1 MSALQPALPFDA
13 LPCEAPSLE
22 VRPSEALPSG
32 APPMRPEPIR
42 FIRHHRARRYLI
54 RVDRDGRVRV
64 TIPRGGSRREAEAFA
79 RRSEPWIA
87 RQRALRCEEPALP
100 TDEERRIR
108 QFAHDTLPQ
117 RLMALAAAHDLVVT
131 RVSIRNPKARWG
143 SCSRD
148 GHICLSWRLV
158 RMPDWVCDYVLVHE
172 LMHLKQMNH
181 SPAYWALVA
190 AAYPNYDEARRWL
203 RANGRHIG

>member
-1 MSALQPALPFDA
+1 MSDAATDAAQPALPF
-13 LPCEAPSLE
+13 EAPA
-22 VRPSEALPSG
+22 V
-32 APPMRPEPIR
+32 RPEPIR

-79 RRSEPWIA
+79 RRSESLIA
-87 RQRALRCEEPALP
+87 RQLALKAKEPMLP
-100 TDEERRIR
+100 VEDEQRLR
-108 QFAHDTLPQ
+108 QLAHETLPQ
-117 RLMALAAAHDLVVT
+117 RLMALAAAHELVVT
-131 RVSIRNPKARWG
+131 RISIRNPKARWG
-143 SCSRD
+143 SCRRD

-158 RMPDWVCDYVLVHE
+158 RMPEWVRDYVLIHE

>member
-1 MSALQPALPFDA
+1 MSALQPALPFEA
-13 LPCEAPSLE
+13 LPFEAPPYEAPFLETPPIEAPS
-22 VRPSEALPSG
+22 
-32 APPMRPEPIR
+32 MRPEPIR

-79 RRSEPWIA
+79 RRSESWIA
-87 RQRALRCEEPALP
+87 RQHALRCREPVLP
-100 TDEERRIR
+100 TDEEQQLR
-108 QFAHDTLPQ
+108 QLAHDTLPQ
-117 RLMALAAAHDLVVT
+117 RLMALAAAHELVVS
-131 RVSIRNPKARWG
+131 RISIRSPKARWG

-158 RMPDWVCDYVLVHE
+158 CMPDWVRDYVLVHE

>member
-1 MSALQPALPFDA
+1 MSALQPALPFEA
-13 LPCEAPSLE
+13 QPFEAPPYEAPFLE
-22 VRPSEALPSG
+22 TPPIE

-79 RRSEPWIA
+79 RRSESWIT
-87 RQRALRCEEPALP
+87 RQRALRCQEPALP
-100 TDEERRIR
+100 PDEEQRFR
-108 QFAHDTLPQ
+108 QLAHETLPQ
-117 RLMALAAAHDLVVT
+117 RLRVFAAAHELVVS
-131 RVSIRNPKARWG
+131 RISIRNPKARWG

-158 RMPDWVCDYVLVHE
+158 RMPDWVCDYVLIHE

-190 AAYPNYDEARRWL
+190 AACPNYDEARRWL